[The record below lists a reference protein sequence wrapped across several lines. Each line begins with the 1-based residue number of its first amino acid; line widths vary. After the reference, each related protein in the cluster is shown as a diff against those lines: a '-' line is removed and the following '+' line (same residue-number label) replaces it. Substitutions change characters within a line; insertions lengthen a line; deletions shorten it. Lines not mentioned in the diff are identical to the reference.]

1 MNLFF
6 LLFIKKNIF
15 IIIMRKYTRK
25 FRRQNRKSRS
35 QRKSGKRR
43 VRSETLRKM
52 IGGEDPK
59 LSSDIYNYTISDLPH
74 RVSA

>member
-1 MNLFF
+1 
-6 LLFIKKNIF
+6 
-15 IIIMRKYTRK
+15 MRKYTRK
-25 FRRQNRKSRS
+25 SRRQNRKSRS
-35 QRKSGKRR
+35 HRKTGKRR
-43 VRSETLRKM
+43 VRRGYGSYKQM

>member
-1 MNLFF
+1 
-6 LLFIKKNIF
+6 
-15 IIIMRKYTRK
+15 MRKYTRK
-25 FRRQNRKSRS
+25 TRRQNKKSRS
-35 QRKSGKRR
+35 HRGKRR
-43 VRSETLRKM
+43 VRSVKGNYKQM

>member
-1 MNLFF
+1 
-6 LLFIKKNIF
+6 
-15 IIIMRKYTRK
+15 MRKYTRK
-25 FRRQNRKSRS
+25 SRHQNRKSRS

-43 VRSETLRKM
+43 VRSNSYKRM